1 MASLD
6 ELITKLKEIFQTDRA
21 DLDFGIYRILNSR
34 SEEINHYLGRT
45 LPAQV
50 KAALTDPAQEAAV
63 YNHLLTFFARYYDE
77 GDFISQRRYKGNTYA
92 IPYNGEEVMLHWAN
106 KDQYY
111 TKSGENFS
119 DYRFT
124 LSDGRRVHFKLVAAD
139 TAKDNQKALNPP
151 RLFVLAEKQEAQYD
165 DEGEEIRPALAPVET
180 AADGQTLTI
189 HFSYQP
195 RPKGEKQDAYLSA
208 AKKAIA
214 EASGV
219 QQDWAELFSRAPTEK
234 QPDRTLLEKHL
245 AAYTTKNS
253 ADYFIHKDL
262 GGFLRREL
270 DFYIKNEVMNLDNV
284 QSAADFAPLERD
296 LRLIQTLRQIA
307 HKIIDFLAQ
316 LENFQKK
323 LWLKKK
329 FVAASHWL
337 ITLNH
342 ISAELLEQVAAN
354 EKQLTAWKNLFAFKQ
369 LPPLDIF
376 SLVKTDPYLIVDT
389 SLYPP
394 EFQAALL
401 TRLSEQDDFPGLDA
415 ATDGLLIHSDNFQ
428 ALNLLQARYREQVK
442 CIYIDPPYNT
452 GSDGFIYKD
461 SYQHSSWLS
470 MTYDRLLLS
479 KNLLN
484 IHSIIFQH
492 TDDIEQ
498 SNLKL
503 LNNIVF
509 NIDNFIGSIPRITK
523 KAGKTTNNI
532 AKNHDYI
539 LIYQKSSSSLFYQE
553 DFTDKEYKHKDEYFE
568 ERGFYKLSQTL
579 DYGSIQYSPSLD
591 YEIELNGKT
600 YRPGGVSQ
608 NEMEDRKTRN
618 PKSDFCWRWSRILFN
633 FGLEHGFIVLKNDR
647 IYTKTYEKAKIKK
660 STTGYEI
667 VIEDRLKSFST
678 IELINNDY
686 SNDNSRK
693 DINKLFGRKEFEYSK
708 PSSLI
713 RRILTLS
720 CDKNDLIL
728 DYFAG
733 SGTTAHAV
741 INLNREDG
749 GKRKYILVEQAE
761 YFNTVLKPRVQKVI
775 YSKEWKDGKP
785 QADSDGNFHGVP
797 QIVKVLKLESYEDT
811 LNNLQLHKPDLLA
824 RTLNDQTAQD
834 YLLHYMLDIESR
846 DSLLSTDDFRKPF
859 DYRLNIANDSAGV
872 YTPQVIDLVETFN
885 YLLGLRVGSMEDR
898 RYDKGYVFVEGHL
911 DGGRV
916 LLLWRDCERWDYDG
930 LQRLL
935 EKKKIKPQESEFA
948 EIYINGD
955 HTLPTV
961 WQDNDADGGSARTLK
976 IRSIEAEFL
985 RLMFAEAE

>member
-6 ELITKLKEIFQTDRA
+6 ELVAKLKEIFQTDRA

-50 KAALTDPAQEAAV
+50 KTALTDPAQEAAV

-139 TAKDNQKALNPP
+139 TAKDNQKDLNHT
-151 RLFVLAEKQEAQYD
+151 RLFVLADKQEAQYD
-165 DEGEEIRPALAPVET
+165 DEGAEIRPALAPVET

-214 EASGV
+214 TEGGV

-234 QPDRTLLEKHL
+234 QPERTLLEKHL

-270 DFYIKNEVMNLDNV
+270 DFYIKNEVMNLDNL
-284 QSAADFAPLERD
+284 QSASDFAPLERD
-296 LRLIQTLRQIA
+296 LRLIQTLRAIA

-342 ISAELLEQVAAN
+342 IPAELLEQVAAN
-354 EKQLTAWKNLFAFKQ
+354 EKQLAAWKNLFAFKQ
-369 LPPLDIF
+369 FPPPLDIF
-376 SLVKTDPYLIVDT
+376 SLVKTDPYLVVDT

-401 TRLSEQDDFPGLDA
+401 THLSADLPDGLDA

-428 ALNLLQARYREQVK
+428 ALNLLQTRYREQVK

-452 GSDGFIYKD
+452 TNDGFIYKD
-461 SYQHSSWLS
+461 NYRHSSWLS
-470 MTYDRLLLS
+470 MIIDRLQFS
-479 KNLLN
+479 HSLLN
-484 IHSIIFQH
+484 DHGGFFASI
-492 TDDIEQ
+492 DDGEQ
-498 SNLKL
+498 DNLKKIGNSIFRPENFMTIFPWRKRTAKSDVPFGISQDYEYIVAFAKSDNFL
-503 LNNIVF
+503 AHTEGKERKYFTTNDYPDRPWRIHDLTTQRNAEERPNSFFTMINPKNGKEYPANPIRTWAVAIDTFQEYYDAGKIVF
-509 NIDNFIGSIPRITK
+509 PDDYDFLNIKNPVMRYFKDDDMA
-523 KAGKTTNNI
+523 KAG
-532 AKNHDYI
+532 
-539 LIYQKSSSSLFYQE
+539 E
-553 DFTDKEYKHKDEYFE
+553 
-568 ERGFYKLSQTL
+568 
-579 DYGSIQYSPSLD
+579 
-591 YEIELNGKT
+591 
-600 YRPGGVSQ
+600 
-608 NEMEDRKTRN
+608 
-618 PKSDFCWRWSRILFN
+618 N
-633 FGLEHGFIVLKNDR
+633 FGRVAVS
-647 IYTKTYEKAKIKK
+647 TKFPDKVGMSQDGTKEVTA
-660 STTGYEI
+660 
-667 VIEDRLKSFST
+667 
-678 IELINNDY
+678 
-686 SNDNSRK
+686 
-693 DINKLFGRKEFEYSK
+693 LFGNKAFSFPK
-708 PSSLI
+708 PTSLI
-713 RRILTLS
+713 SFIIETNT
-720 CDKNDLIL
+720 KGNDLIL

-733 SGTTAHAV
+733 SGTTAHAG

-785 QADSDGNFHGVP
+785 HADGDGNFHGVP

-824 RTLNDQTAQD
+824 HTLSKQSAQD

-846 DSLLSTDDFRKPF
+846 DSLLSSDDFRKPF
-859 DYRLNIANDSAGV
+859 DYRLNIASDSAGA
-872 YTPQVIDLVETFN
+872 YTPQLIDLVETFN
-885 YLLGLRVGSMEDR
+885 YLLGLRVDSVEDR
-898 RYDKGYVFVEGHL
+898 RYDKGYVFIEGYL
-911 DGGRV
+911 DGERV
-916 LLLWRDCERWDYDG
+916 LLLWRDCERWDYDS

-935 EKKKIKPQESEFA
+935 EKRGIKPQDSEFA

>member
-34 SEEINHYLGRT
+34 SAEINHYLSRE

-50 KAALTDPAQEAAV
+50 KAALADKAQEAAV

-139 TAKDNQKALNPP
+139 TAKDNQKDLNHT

-165 DEGEEIRPALAPVET
+165 DEGAEIRPALAPVET

-208 AKKAIA
+208 VKKAVA
-214 EASGV
+214 AADSV
-219 QQDWAELFSRAPTEK
+219 QQDWTELFSRAPTEK
-234 QPDRTLLEKHL
+234 QPERTLLEKHL
-245 AAYTTKNS
+245 AAYTQKNS

-270 DFYIKNEVMNLDNV
+270 DFYIKNEVMNLDNL

-296 LRLIQTLRQIA
+296 LRLIQTLLAIA

-342 ISAELLEQVAAN
+342 IPEALLPAVAAN
-354 EKQLTAWKNLFAFKQ
+354 EKQLAAWENLFSFKQ
-369 LPPLDIF
+369 LPPPLDIF
-376 SLVKTDPYLIVDT
+376 SLVKTDPYLVVDT

-401 TRLSEQDDFPGLDA
+401 TRLSVDLPDGLDA

-442 CIYIDPPYNT
+442 CIYIDPPYN
-452 GSDGFIYKD
+452 SPSSEILYKN
-461 SYQHSSWLS
+461 SFKHSSWLS
-470 MTYDRLLLS
+470 LMENRIICAARLMKSDGSLICAIDENEHVRL
-479 KNLLN
+479 NLLFRQIFSSDYYEHNTIVVRHNTKGIQGGYLSINNEFALVISKFGSKSEGKNIPEENREWSNFRNWGGESERNTAKNCFYPIIIKNMEIVGFGDVLPDN
-484 IHSIIFQH
+484 IHPNHNEIL
-492 TDDIEQ
+492 DDNLIAIYPIDGNGIERKWTYARQ
-498 SNLKL
+498 SVENISHLLKVEKL
-503 LNNIVF
+503 KNGNYEIKKTRDKERYKTVWDDSKYIAGDYGSKILNNI
-509 NIDNFIGSIPRITK
+509 IGSK
-523 KAGKTTNNI
+523 K
-532 AKNHDYI
+532 
-539 LIYQKSSSSLFYQE
+539 F
-553 DFTDKEYKHKDEYFE
+553 DF
-568 ERGFYKLSQTL
+568 
-579 DYGSIQYSPSLD
+579 
-591 YEIELNGKT
+591 
-600 YRPGGVSQ
+600 
-608 NEMEDRKTRN
+608 
-618 PKSDFCWRWSRILFN
+618 PKSLYTVLDSIL
-633 FGLEHGFIVLKNDR
+633 LSS
-647 IYTKTYEKAKIKK
+647 KK
-660 STTGYEI
+660 YDT
-667 VIEDRLKSFST
+667 
-678 IELINNDY
+678 
-686 SNDNSRK
+686 
-693 DINKLFGRKEFEYSK
+693 
-708 PSSLI
+708 
-713 RRILTLS
+713 
-720 CDKNDLIL
+720 IL

-741 INLNREDG
+741 INLNREDD

-785 QADSDGNFHGVP
+785 QADSDGNFHGVS

-811 LNNLQLHKPDLLA
+811 LNNLQLKKPDLLA
-824 RTLNDQTAQD
+824 RTLNDQSAQD

-846 DSLLSTDDFRKPF
+846 DSLLSSDDFRKPF
-859 DYRLNIANDSAGV
+859 DYRLNIASDSAGA

-885 YLLGLRVGSMEDR
+885 YLLGLRVDAVEDR
-898 RYDKGYVFVEGHL
+898 RFDKGYVFVEGHL
-911 DGGRV
+911 DGERI
-916 LLLWRDCERWDYDG
+916 LLVWRDCERWHDDS
-930 LQRLL
+930 LPQLL
-935 EKKKIKPQESEFA
+935 EKKRINPQDSEFA

>member
-6 ELITKLKEIFQTDRA
+6 ELVAKLKEIFQTDRA

-34 SEEINHYLGRT
+34 STEINEYLGRT

-63 YNHLLTFFARYYDE
+63 YNHLLTFFTRYYDE

-139 TAKDNQKALNPP
+139 TAKDNQKDLNHT

-208 AKKAIA
+208 AKKAVA
-214 EASGV
+214 AASGV

-342 ISAELLEQVAAN
+342 IPKALLEQVAAN

-369 LPPLDIF
+369 LPPPLDIF
-376 SLVKTDPYLIVDT
+376 SLLKTNPYLVVDT

-428 ALNLLQARYREQVK
+428 ALNLLQARYHEQVK

-452 GSDGFIYKD
+452 TNDGFIYKD
-461 SYQHSSWLS
+461 NYRHSSWLS
-470 MTYDRLLLS
+470 MIIDRLQFS
-479 KNLLN
+479 HSLLN
-484 IHSIIFQH
+484 DHGGFFASI
-492 TDDIEQ
+492 DDGEQ
-498 SNLKL
+498 DNLKKIGNSIFRPENFMTIFPWRKRTAKSDVPFGISQDYEYIVAFAKSDNFL
-503 LNNIVF
+503 AHTEGKERKYFTTNDYPDRPWRIHDLTTQRNAEERPNSFFTMINPKNGKEYPANPIRTWAVAIDTFQEYYDAGKIVF
-509 NIDNFIGSIPRITK
+509 PDDYDFLNIKNPVMRYFKDDDMA
-523 KAGKTTNNI
+523 KAG
-532 AKNHDYI
+532 
-539 LIYQKSSSSLFYQE
+539 E
-553 DFTDKEYKHKDEYFE
+553 
-568 ERGFYKLSQTL
+568 
-579 DYGSIQYSPSLD
+579 
-591 YEIELNGKT
+591 
-600 YRPGGVSQ
+600 
-608 NEMEDRKTRN
+608 
-618 PKSDFCWRWSRILFN
+618 N
-633 FGLEHGFIVLKNDR
+633 FGRVAVS
-647 IYTKTYEKAKIKK
+647 TKFPDKVGMSQDGTKEVTA
-660 STTGYEI
+660 
-667 VIEDRLKSFST
+667 
-678 IELINNDY
+678 
-686 SNDNSRK
+686 
-693 DINKLFGRKEFEYSK
+693 LFGNKAFSFPK
-708 PSSLI
+708 PTSLI
-713 RRILTLS
+713 SFIIETNT
-720 CDKNDLIL
+720 KGNDLIL

-785 QADSDGNFHGVP
+785 HADGDGNFHGVP

-824 RTLNDQTAQD
+824 HTLSKQSAQD
-834 YLLHYMLDIESR
+834 YLLHYMIDIESR
-846 DSLLSTDDFRKPF
+846 DSLLSSDDFRKPF
-859 DYRLNIANDSAGV
+859 DYRLNIASDSAGA
-872 YTPQVIDLVETFN
+872 YTPQLIDLVETFN
-885 YLLGLRVGSMEDR
+885 YLLGLRVDAVEDR
-898 RYDKGYVFVEGHL
+898 RHDKGYVFIEGYL
-911 DGGRV
+911 DGERV
-916 LLLWRDCERWDYDG
+916 LLLWRDCECWDYDG

-935 EKKKIKPQESEFA
+935 EKKKIKPQDSEFA
-948 EIYINGD
+948 AIYINGD

>member
-34 SEEINHYLGRT
+34 STEINHYLSRE

-50 KAALTDPAQEAAV
+50 KAALADKAQEAAV
-63 YNHLLTFFARYYDE
+63 YNHLLTFFARYYDA

-139 TAKDNQKALNPP
+139 TAKDNQKDLNHT
-151 RLFVLAEKQEAQYD
+151 RLFVLAEKQEAEYD
-165 DEGEEIRPALAPVET
+165 DEGAEIRPALAPVET

-208 AKKAIA
+208 VKKAVA
-214 EASGV
+214 AADSV

-234 QPDRTLLEKHL
+234 QPERTLLDKHL
-245 AAYTTKNS
+245 AAYTQKNS

-270 DFYIKNEVMNLDNV
+270 DFYIKNEVMNLDNL

-296 LRLIQTLRQIA
+296 LRLIQTLRKIA

-342 ISAELLEQVAAN
+342 IPEDLLPQVATN
-354 EKQLTAWKNLFAFKQ
+354 EKQRAAWENLFAFKQ
-369 LPPLDIF
+369 LPPPLDIF
-376 SLVKTDPYLIVDT
+376 SLVKTNPYLVVDT

-401 TRLSEQDDFPGLDA
+401 TRLSKDFLSLDA

-452 GSDGFIYKD
+452 NASPIIYKNG
-461 SYQHSSWLS
+461 YRHSSWIS
-470 MTYDRLLLS
+470 LLENRISLGLNLGSQSSIQFTAIDHAELFNLGELQDSLFKEENRIAIIPIQNNPKGRNQAVFFSENCEYMFCYAKNITHAKFNQIAIDQEVLDTFTETDEDGKFRYENFIRARTSWSRKNKPNNWYPLYVSPDLS
-479 KNLLN
+479 KITREKKEDYSELYPITENGEFSWKNIGESFDSLNKDNYFKAVLEDEKITIYHKYREQQVFKNFWPQKKYQSEFNGTNLLKN
-484 IHSIIFQH
+484 I
-492 TDDIEQ
+492 
-498 SNLKL
+498 
-503 LNNIVF
+503 
-509 NIDNFIGSIPRITK
+509 IG
-523 KAGKTTNNI
+523 
-532 AKNHDYI
+532 
-539 LIYQKSSSSLFYQE
+539 SSLFN
-553 DFTDKEYKHKDEYFE
+553 F
-568 ERGFYKLSQTL
+568 
-579 DYGSIQYSPSLD
+579 
-591 YEIELNGKT
+591 
-600 YRPGGVSQ
+600 
-608 NEMEDRKTRN
+608 
-618 PKSDFCWRWSRILFN
+618 PKSIFTILDSIK
-633 FGLEHGFIVLKNDR
+633 IVSS
-647 IYTKTYEKAKIKK
+647 KT
-660 STTGYEI
+660 
-667 VIEDRLKSFST
+667 
-678 IELINNDY
+678 
-686 SNDNSRK
+686 
-693 DINKLFGRKEFEYSK
+693 
-708 PSSLI
+708 
-713 RRILTLS
+713 
-720 CDKNDLIL
+720 DLIL

-761 YFNTVLKPRVQKVI
+761 YFNTVLKPRMQKVI

-785 QADSDGNFHGVP
+785 QADDDGNFHGVP

-811 LNNLQLHKPDLLA
+811 LNNLQLKKPDLLTH
-824 RTLNDQTAQD
+824 TLNEQTAQD
-834 YLLHYMLDIESR
+834 YLLHYMLDMESR
-846 DSLLSTDDFRKPF
+846 DSLLSTDDFCKPF
-859 DYRLNIANDSAGV
+859 DYRLNIATDSAGA

-885 YLLGLRVGSMEDR
+885 YLLGLRVDAVEDR
-898 RYDKGYVFVEGHL
+898 RFDKGYVFVEGHL
-911 DGGRV
+911 DGERI
-916 LLLWRDCERWDYDG
+916 LLVWRDCERWDYDG

-935 EKKKIKPQESEFA
+935 AKKKIKPQESEFA

-961 WQDNDADGGSARTLK
+961 WQDNDAEGGMARTLK

>member
-6 ELITKLKEIFQTDRA
+6 ELVAKLKEIFQTDRA

-34 SEEINHYLGRT
+34 STEINEYLGRT

-63 YNHLLTFFARYYDE
+63 YNHLLTFFTRYYDE

-139 TAKDNQKALNPP
+139 TAKDNQKDLNHT

-208 AKKAIA
+208 AKKAVA
-214 EASGV
+214 AASGV

-342 ISAELLEQVAAN
+342 IPAELLEQVAAN
-354 EKQLTAWKNLFAFKQ
+354 GKQLAAWKNLFAFKQ
-369 LPPLDIF
+369 LPPPLDIF
-376 SLVKTDPYLIVDT
+376 FLVKTDPYLVVDT

-428 ALNLLQARYREQVK
+428 ALNLLQARYHEQVK

-452 GSDGFIYKD
+452 TNDGFIYKD
-461 SYQHSSWLS
+461 NYRHSSWLS
-470 MTYDRLLLS
+470 MIIDRLQFS
-479 KNLLN
+479 HSLLN
-484 IHSIIFQH
+484 DHGGFFASI
-492 TDDIEQ
+492 DDGEQ
-498 SNLKL
+498 DNLKKIGNSIFRPENFMTIFPWRKRTAKSDVPFGISQDYEYIVAFAKSDNFL
-503 LNNIVF
+503 AHTEGKERKYFTTNDYPDRPWRIHDLTTQRNAEERPNSFFTMINPKNGKEYPANPIRTWAVAIDTFQEYYDAGKIVF
-509 NIDNFIGSIPRITK
+509 PDDYDFLNIKNPVMRYFKDDDMA
-523 KAGKTTNNI
+523 KAG
-532 AKNHDYI
+532 
-539 LIYQKSSSSLFYQE
+539 E
-553 DFTDKEYKHKDEYFE
+553 
-568 ERGFYKLSQTL
+568 
-579 DYGSIQYSPSLD
+579 
-591 YEIELNGKT
+591 
-600 YRPGGVSQ
+600 
-608 NEMEDRKTRN
+608 
-618 PKSDFCWRWSRILFN
+618 N
-633 FGLEHGFIVLKNDR
+633 FGRVAVS
-647 IYTKTYEKAKIKK
+647 TKFPDKVGMSQDGTKEVTA
-660 STTGYEI
+660 
-667 VIEDRLKSFST
+667 
-678 IELINNDY
+678 
-686 SNDNSRK
+686 
-693 DINKLFGRKEFEYSK
+693 LFGNKAFSFPK
-708 PSSLI
+708 PTSLI
-713 RRILTLS
+713 SFIIETNT
-720 CDKNDLIL
+720 KGNDLIL

-785 QADSDGNFHGVP
+785 HADGDGNFHGVP

-824 RTLNDQTAQD
+824 HTLSKQSAQD
-834 YLLHYMLDIESR
+834 YLLHYMIDIESR
-846 DSLLSTDDFRKPF
+846 DSLLSSDDFRKPF
-859 DYRLNIANDSAGV
+859 DYRLNIASDSAGA
-872 YTPQVIDLVETFN
+872 YTPQLIDLVETFN
-885 YLLGLRVGSMEDR
+885 YLLGLRVDAVEDR
-898 RYDKGYVFVEGHL
+898 RHDKGYVFIEGYL
-911 DGGRV
+911 DGERV
-916 LLLWRDCERWDYDG
+916 LLLWRDCECWDYDG

-935 EKKKIKPQESEFA
+935 EKKKIKPQDSEFA
-948 EIYINGD
+948 AIYINGD